1 MPSALHPVTAER
13 IARHGF
19 VTRPARSVVDA
30 ARLTTAIQAQ
40 DPQQSRFG
48 LRSRATGFADAQ
60 VLTAIDAR
68 AVVRTWLMR
77 ATIHLVA
84 ADDVRWLTGALGPM
98 FARRFGKRWLD
109 IGLTP
114 QVLARTGDALPD
126 VLSGGPLTRR
136 EIVAELAARGVT
148 FPMDDPQ
155 AANHVLVHATGLGM
169 ICRASDRGR
178 DSTFVLLDDWLPHAA
193 RGPIGDDAVAELARR
208 YFAAFSPA
216 TAADFT
222 TWSGLAS
229 AKAIDL
235 IRGELEPVD
244 VDGRPGFT
252 TREPPASVVPA
263 GTVRLAAGFDNY
275 LIGYRDRALLL
286 ADEHRAAV
294 YVGGIIKPT
303 VLLNGRIVAIWRL
316 ARAAKA
322 ATVQVTPLE
331 ALTRSTVRSIEAEVA
346 DIGRFI
352 ALDTR
357 LSLAS

>member
-1 MPSALHPVTAER
+1 
-13 IARHGF
+13 
-19 VTRPARSVVDA
+19 
-30 ARLTTAIQAQ
+30 
-40 DPQQSRFG
+40 
-48 LRSRATGFADAQ
+48 
-60 VLTAIDAR
+60 
-68 AVVRTWLMR
+68 
-77 ATIHLVA
+77 
-84 ADDVRWLTGALGPM
+84 
-98 FARRFGKRWLD
+98 
-109 IGLTP
+109 
-114 QVLARTGDALPD
+114 
-126 VLSGGPLTRR
+126 
-136 EIVAELAARGVT
+136 
-148 FPMDDPQ
+148 
-155 AANHVLVHATGLGM
+155 VLVHATGLGM